1 MEYMSTILRNKKNMR
16 GPYIAGA
23 TRMYYYKNL
32 LWEQEIID
40 ESYHG
45 EITKG
50 FKPLHMAIP
59 RLNIF
64 SPRIGV

>member
-1 MEYMSTILRNKKNMR
+1 MR